1 MRNAVLRSRSVHAL
15 CSRGLRVQPAR
26 GGGDAAGA
34 AAPWLRRD
42 GLVLAPRFALLAS
55 CAFVLRCCS
64 GLLLHGGAL
73 C

>member
-1 MRNAVLRSRSVHAL
+1 
-15 CSRGLRVQPAR
+15 VQPAR